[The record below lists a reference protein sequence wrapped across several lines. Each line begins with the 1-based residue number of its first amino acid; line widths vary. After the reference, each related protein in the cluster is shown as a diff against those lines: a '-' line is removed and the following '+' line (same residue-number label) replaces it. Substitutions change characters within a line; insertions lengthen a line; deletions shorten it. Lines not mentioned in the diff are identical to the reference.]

1 VIDYD
6 RIALEYSRH
15 RQVHPEVLR
24 SLIKIGG
31 IERASKVLEVGC
43 GTGNYVIALEVS
55 VGCSC
60 WGIDPSAGMLTEARS
75 RSRETS
81 FQLGRAGD
89 LDFQSAFFDLVFS
102 VDVVHHLAD
111 RRQHFREARRV
122 LRPGGKACT
131 ATDSEWIIRHR
142 EPLTVYFPE
151 TVEIE
156 LARYPR
162 IAGLRGVMEE
172 AGFAEMT
179 DNRVEFPYELTDI
192 QPYRDKAF
200 SSLHLIEEEAFER
213 GMQRLERDLGSG
225 PIPCVSRYVLLWGT
239 RLPS

>member
-1 VIDYD
+1 MIDYD

-24 SLIKIGG
+24 SLIAIGR
-31 IERASKVLEVGC
+31 IETASKVLEVGC

-60 WGIDPSAGMLTEARS
+60 WGIDASPRMLAKARERS
-75 RSRETS
+75 RGVTFR
-81 FQLGRAGD
+81 LGRAEQ
-89 LDFQSAFFDLVFS
+89 LDFPSASFDLVFS
-102 VDVVHHLAD
+102 VDVVHHLGD
-111 RRQHFREARRV
+111 RRQHLREAYRV
-122 LRPGGKACT
+122 LRPGGKACIV
-131 ATDSEWIIRHR
+131 TDSEWIIRHR
-142 EPLTVYFPE
+142 EPLAVYFPE

-162 IAGLRGVMEE
+162 IGGLRGVMEE
-172 AGFAEMT
+172 ARFAEIT
-179 DNRVEFPYELTDI
+179 NNRVEFPYELTDI

-200 SSLHLIEEEAFER
+200 SSLHLIAEEAFER
-213 GMQRLERDLGSG
+213 GMQRLERDLRSG

-239 RLPS
+239 K